1 MAQRLNWPL
10 LVFVNKVLL
19 EHSHALSFM
28 HCLWLLSC
36 YKGRVKQTPSS
47 L

>member
-19 EHSHALSFM
+19 EHSHASFM
-28 HCLWLLSC
+28 HCLWLLWC
-36 YKGRVKQTPSS
+36 YKGRVKQTPYS